1 MAFRVNASTRRSIP
15 RKRSLKLYSQPRMP
29 LAAGTK
35 LGPYEIVAPLG
46 AGGMGEVYRAHDPRL
61 NRDVAIKV
69 SAAQFSQRFEREA
82 KAIAALNHPHICQIY
97 DVGPTY
103 LVMEFIEGAPL
114 RGPLPLD
121 QALRYAVQIC
131 DALEAAHK
139 KSITHRDL
147 KPGNI
152 LVTASGV
159 KLLDF
164 GLAKMGAASAP
175 PASDAATQTMSLT
188 EVGTVLGTA
197 AYMSPEQARGEPADT
212 RSDIFSFGLVLY
224 ELVSGRRAFSRNSAV
239 ETMAAI
245 LHMEPEPLQVPPAL
259 QSIVTRCLRK
269 SPAERF
275 QSMAQVKEALLAA
288 SSGVS
293 GAPAAVISG
302 APTALSAQSSSVE
315 RAPSIAVLP
324 FANMSRDADNDYFS
338 DGLGEEIINVLA
350 RIPGLKVIARTS
362 AYAFRGKDLDIR
374 KIAEMLGVR
383 TVLEGSVRRAGS
395 RIRVTAQLI
404 TAEDGSHLW
413 SERYDR
419 EMADVFALQD
429 EIAGAIATALAT
441 KLAVQS
447 GVSRQHTPNLA
458 AYEAVLRARYHLNNV
473 TPDSVAR
480 ARDCLKQATALD
492 PQYALPHSV
501 LGGTFVSPSV
511 YGMIPA
517 HEAMPL
523 ARTEY
528 QKALEIDPMLPE
540 ALVGMAA
547 ICMFYDYDW
556 KEAGRLFEMATKRG
570 PLPGGA
576 RMRYGQYLFCI
587 GRLDAAIKESENAM
601 QGDPLNLQLRSLL
614 AFALMAAGRHADA
627 ASECRRVLELDP
639 NYRLGQFCLSL
650 AYAQLGKIEEAL
662 AFAEKAYSTAPWAL
676 ATAGYVAGL
685 LKRTGDTRR
694 AQALLAK
701 LGDGTAFGAP
711 FGFVYY
717 HLICSE
723 IEQAADWAEKAM
735 DQREPWVIFLLMLPH
750 AKALRQSPHWP
761 ALAKMMNLPDAV

>member
-1 MAFRVNASTRRSIP
+1 
-15 RKRSLKLYSQPRMP
+15 MP
-29 LAAGTK
+29 LASGTK

-61 NRDVAIKV
+61 NRDVAVKV

-114 RGPLPLD
+114 RGPLPVD

-131 DALEAAHK
+131 DALDAAHAK
-139 KSITHRDL
+139 GIIHRDL
-147 KPGNI
+147 KPANI
-152 LVTASGV
+152 LVTPSGI

-164 GLAKMGAASAP
+164 GLALLSRDAGSGEQAA
-175 PASDAATQTMSLT
+175 DETAALSMTQA
-188 EVGTVLGTA
+188 GTILGTA
-197 AYMSPEQARGEPADT
+197 PYMSPEQAEAKLADA
-212 RSDIFSFGLVLY
+212 RSDIFSFGAVLY
-224 ELVSGRRAFSRNSAV
+224 EMLSGRRVFTGDSAV
-239 ETMAAI
+239 AIMAAV
-245 LHMEPEPLQVPPAL
+245 LHREPESFETTPAL
-259 QSIVTRCLRK
+259 QSIITRCLRK
-269 SPAERF
+269 SPADRF
-275 QSMAQVKEALLAA
+275 QSVKEVKDALQAGGSSVSSTAA
-288 SSGVS
+288 IVT
-293 GAPAAVISG
+293 GAPATPA
-302 APTALSAQSSSVE
+302 AQISSVGS
-315 RAPSIAVLP
+315 APSIAVLP
-324 FANMSRDADNDYFS
+324 FANMSRDQENDYFS
-338 DGLGEEIINVLA
+338 NGLGEEIINVLA

-374 KIAEMLGVR
+374 KIAELLGVR

-429 EIAGAIATALAT
+429 EIAGAIAKALAT

-447 GVSRQHTPNLA
+447 DVSRQHTPNLA

-480 ARDCLKQATALD
+480 ARDCLKQAVTLD

-523 ARTEY
+523 ARAEY
-528 QKALEIDPMLPE
+528 QKALEIDPRLPE
-540 ALVGMAA
+540 ALVGLAA
-547 ICMFYDYDW
+547 ICMFYDYNW
-556 KEAGRLFEMATKRG
+556 KEAGRLFEMAMTRG

-587 GRLDAAIKESENAM
+587 GRPEAAIKESENAV

-627 ASECRRVLELDP
+627 AGECRRVLELDP

-662 AFAEKAYSTAPWAL
+662 AFAEKAYATAPWAL

-685 LKRTGDTRR
+685 LKRTGDSSR
-694 AQALLAK
+694 AQALLEK

-750 AKALRQSPHWP
+750 AKPLRQSSRWP
-761 ALAKMMNLPDAV
+761 ALAKMMNLPEAISESRS

>member
-1 MAFRVNASTRRSIP
+1 MALPS
-15 RKRSLKLYSQPRMP
+15 
-29 LAAGTK
+29 GTK

-82 KAIAALNHPHICQIY
+82 KAIASLNHPHICQIY

-114 RGPLPLD
+114 HGPLPLD

-131 DALEAAHK
+131 SALEAAHAK
-139 KSITHRDL
+139 GIIHRDL
-147 KPGNI
+147 KPANI
-152 LVTASGV
+152 LVTASGI

-164 GLAKMGAASAP
+164 GLALLSRDAGGAER
-175 PASDAATQTMSLT
+175 PADETAALSMTQA
-188 EVGTVLGTA
+188 GTILGTA
-197 AYMSPEQARGEPADT
+197 PYMSPEQAEAKLADA
-212 RSDIFSFGLVLY
+212 RSDIFSFGAVLY
-224 ELVSGRRAFSRNSAV
+224 EMLSGRRAFTGDSAIAI
-239 ETMAAI
+239 MAAV
-245 LHMEPEPLQVPPAL
+245 LHREPETFETSPAL

-275 QSMAQVKEALLAA
+275 QSMTEVKDALLVA
-288 SSGVS
+288 GS
-293 GAPAAVISG
+293 GASAQAATVPG
-302 APTALSAQSSSVE
+302 ALTSPPAQSSSVD

-324 FANMSRDADNDYFS
+324 FANMSRDEENNYFS

-374 KIAEMLGVR
+374 KIAELLGVR
-383 TVLEGSVRRAGS
+383 TILEGSVRRAGS

-447 GVSRQHTPNLA
+447 GAFRQHVPNLA

-480 ARDCLKQATALD
+480 ARECLQQATTLD

-517 HEAMPL
+517 HQAMPL

-528 QKALEIDPMLPE
+528 QKALEIDPLLPE
-540 ALVGMAA
+540 ALVGLAA
-547 ICMFYDYDW
+547 ICMFYDYNW
-556 KEAGRLFEMATKRG
+556 KEAGRLFEMAMPRG

-576 RMRYGQYLFCI
+576 RMRYGQYLFCV
-587 GRLDAAIKESENAM
+587 GRPDEAIKESENAM

-614 AFALMAAGRHADA
+614 AFALMAAGRDADA
-627 ASECRRVLELDP
+627 ASECRRVLELDQ
-639 NYRLGQFCLSL
+639 NYRLGHFCLSL

-662 AFAEKAYSTAPWAL
+662 AHGDKAYSMAPWAL
-676 ATAGYVAGL
+676 ASAGYVAGL
-685 LKRTGDTRR
+685 LKRTGDTHR
-694 AQALLAK
+694 AQAMLES
-701 LGDGTAFGAP
+701 LGDGEAFGAP

-735 DQREPWVIFLLMLPH
+735 EQREPWVIFLLMLPH
-750 AKALRQSPHWP
+750 AKALRQSSRWP
-761 ALAKMMNLPDAV
+761 ALAKMMNLPEAISESKS

>member
-1 MAFRVNASTRRSIP
+1 
-15 RKRSLKLYSQPRMP
+15 MP
-29 LAAGTK
+29 LASGTK

-61 NRDVAIKV
+61 NRDVAVKV
-69 SAAQFSQRFEREA
+69 SAAQFSQCFEREA

-97 DVGPTY
+97 DVGLTY

-121 QALRYAVQIC
+121 QAVRYAVQIC
-131 DALEAAHK
+131 DALSAAHAK
-139 KSITHRDL
+139 GIIHRDL
-147 KPGNI
+147 KPANI
-152 LVTASGV
+152 LVTASGI

-164 GLAKMGAASAP
+164 GLALLSRDARSSEQPADETAALSM
-175 PASDAATQTMSLT
+175 TQA
-188 EVGTVLGTA
+188 GTILGTA
-197 AYMSPEQARGEPADT
+197 PYMSPEQAEAKLADA
-212 RSDIFSFGLVLY
+212 RSDIFSFGAVLY
-224 ELVSGRRAFSRNSAV
+224 EMLSGRRAFTGDSAIAI
-239 ETMAAI
+239 MAAV
-245 LHMEPEPLQVPPAL
+245 LHREPESFETAPGL

-269 SPAERF
+269 SPADRF
-275 QSMAQVKEALLAA
+275 QTMSQVKDALLAA
-288 SSGVS
+288 GGGVSSPGAAVS
-293 GAPAAVISG
+293 GALTSRAAPS
-302 APTALSAQSSSVE
+302 PPVE
-315 RAPSIAVLP
+315 STPSIAVLP
-324 FANMSRDADNDYFS
+324 FANISRDADNDYFS

-362 AYAFRGKDLDIR
+362 AYAFRGKELDIR
-374 KIAEMLGVR
+374 KIAELLGVR
-383 TVLEGSVRRAGS
+383 TILEGSVRRAGS

-447 GVSRQHTPNLA
+447 DVSRQHTPNLA

-523 ARTEY
+523 ARAEY

-547 ICMFYDYDW
+547 ICMFYDYNW
-556 KEAGRLFEMATKRG
+556 MEAGRLFEKAVSRG

-587 GRLDAAIKESENAM
+587 GRPEAAIKESENAM

-614 AFALMAAGRHADA
+614 AFALMAAGRDADA
-627 ASECRRVLELDP
+627 ASECRRVLELDQ
-639 NYRLGQFCLSL
+639 NYRLGHFCLSL

-662 AFAEKAYSTAPWAL
+662 ADAEKAYSMAPWAL

-685 LKRTGDTRR
+685 LKRTSDSGR
-694 AQALLAK
+694 AEALLEK
-701 LGDGTAFGAP
+701 LGNGTAFGAP

-735 DQREPWVIFLLMLPH
+735 EQREPWVIFLLMLPH
-750 AKALRQSPHWP
+750 ARALRQSPRWP
-761 ALAKMMNLPDAV
+761 ALAKMMNLPEAVKPEPDN

>member
-1 MAFRVNASTRRSIP
+1 MSLAS
-15 RKRSLKLYSQPRMP
+15 
-29 LAAGTK
+29 GTK

-46 AGGMGEVYRAHDPRL
+46 TGGMGEVYRAHDPRL

-114 RGPLPLD
+114 HGPLPLD
-121 QALRYAVQIC
+121 QAVRYAVQIC
-131 DALEAAHK
+131 DALAAAHAK
-139 KSITHRDL
+139 GIIHRDL
-147 KPGNI
+147 KPANI
-152 LVTASGV
+152 LVTASGI

-164 GLAKMGAASAP
+164 GLALLSRDAGSGERPADETAALSM
-175 PASDAATQTMSLT
+175 TQA
-188 EVGTVLGTA
+188 GTILGTA
-197 AYMSPEQARGEPADT
+197 PYMSPEQAEAKLADA
-212 RSDIFSFGLVLY
+212 RSDIFSFGAVLY
-224 ELVSGRRAFSRNSAV
+224 EMLSGRRAFTGDSAIAI
-239 ETMAAI
+239 MAAV
-245 LHMEPEPLQVPPAL
+245 LHREPESLDTLPAL
-259 QSIVTRCLRK
+259 QSIITRCLRK
-269 SPAERF
+269 SPADRF
-275 QSMAQVKEALLAA
+275 QSITEVKDALVAA
-288 SSGVS
+288 GSSLS
-293 GAPAAVISG
+293 SPAAVISG

-324 FANMSRDADNDYFS
+324 FANISREEDNDYFS

-383 TVLEGSVRRAGS
+383 TILEGSVRRAGS

-447 GVSRQHTPNLA
+447 DVSRQHTPNLG

-473 TPDSVAR
+473 TPDSVTR
-480 ARDCLKQATALD
+480 ARECLKQAVTLD

-523 ARTEY
+523 ARAEY
-528 QKALEIDPMLPE
+528 QKALEIDPKLPE

-547 ICMFYDYDW
+547 ICMFYDYNW
-556 KEAGRLFEMATKRG
+556 KEAGRLFEKAMSRG

-587 GRLDAAIKESENAM
+587 GRPEAAIKESETAM

-614 AFALMAAGRHADA
+614 AFALMAADRAADA
-627 ASECRRVLELDP
+627 ASECRRVLELDA

-662 AFAEKAYSTAPWAL
+662 AFAEKAYSSAPWAL

-685 LKRTGDTRR
+685 LKRTGDDGR
-694 AQALLAK
+694 AEALLAK
-701 LGDGTAFGAP
+701 LGDGAAFGAP

-735 DQREPWVIFLLMLPH
+735 EQREPWVIFLLMLPH
-750 AKALRQSPHWP
+750 AKDLRQSSRWP
-761 ALAKMMNLPDAV
+761 PLARTMNLPEAIGESKS

>member
-1 MAFRVNASTRRSIP
+1 
-15 RKRSLKLYSQPRMP
+15 MP
-29 LAAGTK
+29 LPSGTK

-97 DVGPTY
+97 DVGPSY

-114 RGPLPLD
+114 HGPLPLD
-121 QALRYAVQIC
+121 QALRFALQIC
-131 DALEAAHK
+131 DALDAAHK

-164 GLAKMGAASAP
+164 GLAKIGTVSAP
-175 PASDAATQTMSLT
+175 AASDATTQTMSLT
-188 EVGTVLGTA
+188 EAGTVLGTA
-197 AYMSPEQARGEPADT
+197 AYMSPEQAKGEPADA

-224 ELVSGRRAFSRNSAV
+224 EMVSGRRAFSRNSAV

-245 LHMEPEPLQVPPAL
+245 LHMELEPLEVPPAL

-269 SPAERF
+269 SPADRF
-275 QSMAQVKEALLAA
+275 QSMTEVKEALQAA
-288 SSGVS
+288 TNGVS
-293 GAPAAVISG
+293 SPGAAVSG
-302 APTALSAQSSSVE
+302 APTAAPAQISSVE
-315 RAPSIAVLP
+315 RTPSIAVLP
-324 FANMSRDADNDYFS
+324 FANMSRDADDDYFS

-362 AYAFRGKDLDIR
+362 AFAFRGKELDIR

-383 TVLEGSVRRAGS
+383 TILEGSVRRAGS

-429 EIAGAIATALAT
+429 EIAGAIATALRT
-441 KLAVQS
+441 KLVVQS
-447 GVSRQHTPNLA
+447 DASLQHTPNLP

-480 ARDCLKQATALD
+480 ARECLKQAIALD

-501 LGGTFVSPSV
+501 LGGSFVSPSV

-517 HEAMPL
+517 HQAMPL
-523 ARTEY
+523 ARAEY
-528 QKALEIDPMLPE
+528 RKALEIDPKLPE

-556 KEAGRLFEMATKRG
+556 KEAGRLFGLATTRG

-576 RMRYGQYLFCI
+576 RMRYGQYLFCS
-587 GRLDAAIKESENAM
+587 GRPDAAIKESENAM

-614 AFALMAAGRHADA
+614 AFALMAAGREADA
-627 ASECRRVLELDP
+627 AGECRRVLELDA
-639 NYRLGQFCLSL
+639 NYRLGHFCLSL

-662 AFAEKAYSTAPWAL
+662 PSAEKAYSMAPWAM

-694 AQALLAK
+694 AQAMLET
-701 LGDGTAFGAP
+701 LGDGTVFGAP

-717 HLICSE
+717 HLVCSE

-735 DQREPWVIFLLMLPH
+735 EQREPWVIFLLLLPH
-750 AKALRQSPHWP
+750 AKDLRRSSRWP